1 MRRIGQDSF
10 EDRRELD
17 GRLARIARPVV
28 AMAADYPPGHRVPPH
43 RHERAQLV
51 YASAGVM
58 QVSAEAGTW
67 IVPPERAVW
76 VPAKMTHA
84 VAAHGRLEMRTL
96 YIAAEAAERLMP
108 LCCVVGVPPLL
119 RELILR
125 AVTLPPDYDEAGAEG
140 RIMALILDEIRALP
154 AAPLHL
160 PQARDP
166 RLARVT
172 EALIANPGDA
182 RTLAEL
188 ATQAGASPR
197 TLARLF
203 VKETG
208 LTFGAWRQ
216 RARLLQA
223 LSRLAE
229 GRAVTTTA
237 LDLGY
242 DSPSAF
248 IAAFKRSFGVT
259 PAKYFKT

>member
-1 MRRIGQDSF
+1 MRRIGQDAF
-10 EDRRELD
+10 EDHRELD
-17 GRLARIARPVV
+17 GRLAAIARPVV
-28 AMAADYPPGHRVPPH
+28 AMAADYPPGHNVPPH

-76 VPAKMTHA
+76 VPARMTHA
-84 VAAHGRLEMRTL
+84 VTAHGRLEMRTL
-96 YIAAEAAERLMP
+96 YVSPEAAERLMP
-108 LCCVVGVPPLL
+108 TCCVVSVTPLL

-125 AVTLPPDYDEAGAEG
+125 AVTLPPHYEEASAEG
-140 RIMALILDEIRALP
+140 RVMALILDEIRALP
-154 AAPLHL
+154 TAPLHL
-160 PQARDP
+160 PQAHDP
-166 RLARVT
+166 RLVRVT
-172 EALIANPGDA
+172 EALSKNPGDE
-182 RTLAEL
+182 RTLADL
-188 ATQAGASPR
+188 AKQAGASPR

-223 LSRLAE
+223 LTWLAE
-229 GRAVTTTA
+229 GRAVTTIA

-259 PAKYFKT
+259 PAKYFKS